1 MDILAH
7 RGKWEKEED
16 KNSLE
21 SLLLALNLNF
31 GIETDVR
38 DFDGKI
44 VISHDIPNKDSI
56 PLNVLFKEY
65 KAIQKEKGFA
75 NPIALNIKSDGIHEE
90 LKKLL
95 IDYEINNYFVFDM
108 SFPDSFNYMKY
119 GLNIFLRESEYEKI
133 LIDQSCFEG
142 IWLDQFKENWF
153 DKQILIEKIK
163 SGKKVCIVSSEL
175 HARDHKY
182 CWEVIFSTLKE
193 LSNTEK
199 RNIMICTDFP
209 SEFKEYFDESN

>member
-31 GIETDVR
+31 GIETDIR
-38 DFDGKI
+38 DFDGKL
-44 VISHDIPNKDSI
+44 VISHDVPNKDSM
-56 PLNVLFKEY
+56 PLNVLFQEY
-65 KAIQKEKGFA
+65 KVIQKEKGFA
-75 NPIALNIKSDGIHEE
+75 NPIALNVKSDGIHEE

-108 SFPDSFNYMKY
+108 SIPDSLNYINY

-133 LIDQSCFEG
+133 LIDQSSFEG
-142 IWLDQFKENWF
+142 IWLDQFKETWF

-182 CWEVIFSTLKE
+182 CWEVIASTLKE

-209 SEFKEYFDESN
+209 SEFKEYFDE

>member
-95 IDYEINNYFVFDM
+95 IDYEINNYFVFD
-108 SFPDSFNYMKY
+108 
-119 GLNIFLRESEYEKI
+119 LA
-133 LIDQSCFEG
+133 LIH
-142 IWLDQFKENWF
+142 I
-153 DKQILIEKIK
+153 
-163 SGKKVCIVSSEL
+163 
-175 HARDHKY
+175 
-182 CWEVIFSTLKE
+182 
-193 LSNTEK
+193 
-199 RNIMICTDFP
+199 
-209 SEFKEYFDESN
+209 

>member
-7 RGKWEKEED
+7 RGKWEKEGD

-31 GIETDVR
+31 GIETDIR
-38 DFDGKI
+38 DFDGKL
-44 VISHDIPNKDSI
+44 VISHDIPNKDSM
-56 PLNVLFKEY
+56 PLNVLFQEY

-75 NPIALNIKSDGIHEE
+75 NPIALNVKSD
-90 LKKLL
+90 
-95 IDYEINNYFVFDM
+95 EINNYFVFDM
-108 SFPDSFNYMKY
+108 SIPDSFNYINC

-133 LIDQSCFEG
+133 LIDQSFFEG
-142 IWLDQFKENWF
+142 IWLDQFKETWF
-153 DKQILIEKIK
+153 DKQILTEKIK

-182 CWEVIFSTLKE
+182 CWEVIASTSKE

-209 SEFKEYFDESN
+209 SEFKEYFDE